1 METSFDLTP
10 VFQYD
15 SKLESEL
22 ENIRTEWGVGFY
34 TEIQYLD
41 ALHTVMMK
49 SLNRL
54 DDVEVPY
61 NVYSIV
67 SDICDHIEQEALR
80 IVESIRL
87 YKNI

>member
-15 SKLESEL
+15 SLLESEL
-22 ENIRTEWGVGFY
+22 ENIRTEWGMGFY
-34 TEIQYLD
+34 TEMQYLD
-41 ALHTVMMK
+41 AFYTVMTK
-49 SLNRL
+49 SWKRL

-67 SDICDHIEQEALR
+67 SDICKHIEQEALA
-80 IVESIRL
+80 IVESTRL
-87 YKNI
+87 FKNL

>member
-15 SKLESEL
+15 SQLESEL
-22 ENIRTEWGVGFY
+22 ENIRKEWGMGYY
-34 TEIQYLD
+34 TEMQYLT
-41 ALHTVMMK
+41 AFHELMTK
-49 SLNRL
+49 SANRL
-54 DDVEVPY
+54 NDDEVPY

-67 SDICDHIEQEALR
+67 SNICNHIEQEALR

-87 YKNI
+87 FKNI

>member
-22 ENIRTEWGVGFY
+22 ENIRKEWGMGYY
-34 TEIQYLD
+34 TEMQYLY
-41 ALHTVMMK
+41 AFHSTMLE
-49 SLNRL
+49 SLSRL
-54 DDVEVPY
+54 NDVEAPD
-61 NVYSIV
+61 NVHSIV
-67 SDICDHIEQEALR
+67 WDICRHIEQEALR

-87 YKNI
+87 FKNI